1 MSRSHAASLR
11 RLVAGGA
18 VAAAA
23 VGLAVGATTPASAE
37 PGVNI
42 LGADSATAVD
52 GSYIVVY
59 KDGTTSAAAD
69 AASLGGQVTHLYQA
83 LNGFAAA
90 ISEEQAKDLAA
101 DPDVAFVQQNQTL
114 RITEDQ
120 ANPPSWG
127 LDRIDQADL
136 PLDNKYSYSTT
147 ASNVHAYIID
157 TGLDLDHPDY
167 GGRATSGFDAV
178 DGGDADD
185 CNGHGTH
192 VGGTV
197 AGTAHGVAK
206 EAQLV
211 GVRVLD
217 CNGSGTTAQVV
228 AGIDWV
234 TENAVKPAVANMSLG
249 GGVDTALDEAVQR
262 SIAAGVTYAVASG
275 NSNADACD
283 FSPARVPE
291 AITVNAST
299 DADARASFSNF
310 GTCTDIYAPGQDI
323 TSAWLDG
330 GTNTISGTS
339 MATPHVAGAAALYL
353 AANPDAAPAAVRDA
367 LVAAGGADKISD
379 PGTGSPNVLL
389 NTGTGGSDPDPDPE
403 PPTGCDAA
411 SNAARVAIPDAGAA
425 VTSSIDIAGCEGKAA
440 ATTKVSVQITHTYR
454 GDLAVSLTGPDGTVY
469 SLKAADPFDGGA
481 DVAETFTVDASAQ
494 VANGTWTLSVQDMYG
509 ADSGALT
516 GWTLDV

>member
-37 PGVNI
+37 PEVTI

-59 KDGTTSAAAD
+59 KDGAAGEAAD
-69 AASLGGQVTHLYQA
+69 VAASLGGRVTHLYEA

-90 ISEEQAKDLAA
+90 MSEAQAEDLAA

-136 PLDNKYSYSTT
+136 PLNDTYSYATT

-157 TGLDLDHPDY
+157 TGMDLDHPDF

-178 DGGDADD
+178 DGGAADD

-197 AGTAHGVAK
+197 GGTAHGVAK
-206 EAQLV
+206 EVSLV
-211 GVRVLD
+211 AVRVLD

-234 TENAVKPAVANMSLG
+234 TEHAVKPAVANMSLG
-249 GGVDTALDEAVQR
+249 GGADTALDEAVQR
-262 SIAAGVTYAVASG
+262 SIAAGVTYAIASG
-275 NSNADACD
+275 NSNADACG

-299 DADARASFSNF
+299 DGDARASFSNY
-310 GTCTDIYAPGQDI
+310 GTCTDIFAPGQDI

-353 AANPDAAPAAVRDA
+353 AANPDAAPSAVRDA
-367 LVAAGGADKISD
+367 LVAAGGADKIGD

-389 NTGTGGSDPDPDPE
+389 HTGAGGADPE
-403 PPTGCDAA
+403 PPTGCDAVGTTT
-411 SNAARVAIPDAGAA
+411 RVAIPDAGAP
-425 VTSSIDIAGCEGKAA
+425 VTSAIEIAGCEGNAA
-440 ATTKVSVQITHTYR
+440 ATTSVHVRITHTYR
-454 GDLAVSLTGPDGTVY
+454 GDLVVDLVAPDGTVHR
-469 SLKAADPFDGGA
+469 LKEANGSDSAD
-481 DVAETFTVDASAQ
+481 DVDETFTVDASSAA
-494 VANGTWTLSVQDMYG
+494 ANGTWTLRVQDVYG
-509 ADSGALT
+509 ADTGALT

>member
-18 VAAAA
+18 AAAAA

-37 PGVNI
+37 PEVTI

-59 KDGTTSAAAD
+59 KDGATGAAAD
-69 AASLGGQVTHLYQA
+69 VAASLGGQVTHLYEA
-83 LNGFAAA
+83 LNGFAASM
-90 ISEEQAKDLAA
+90 SEAQAQDLAA
-101 DPDVAFVQQNQTL
+101 DPDVAFVQQNQTV

-136 PLDNKYSYSTT
+136 PLDSKYSYSTT

-157 TGLDLDHPDY
+157 TGMDLDHPDF

-206 EAQLV
+206 EAKLV
-211 GVRVLD
+211 AVRVLD

-234 TENAVKPAVANMSLG
+234 TENAAKPAVANMSLG
-249 GGVDTALDEAVQR
+249 GGADTALDEAVQR
-262 SIAAGVTYAVASG
+262 SIAAGVTYAIASG
-275 NSNADACD
+275 NSNADACG

-299 DADARASFSNF
+299 DADARASFSNY

-367 LVAAGGADKISD
+367 LVAAGGVDKISD
-379 PGTGSPNVLL
+379 PGAGSPNVLL
-389 NTGTGGSDPDPDPE
+389 KTGTGGTDPE
-403 PPTGCDAA
+403 PPTGCEAVA
-411 SNAARVAIPDAGAA
+411 STTRVAIPDAGAA
-425 VTSSIDIAGCEGKAA
+425 VTSAIEIAGCEGNAA
-440 ATTKVSVQITHTYR
+440 ATTKVAVRITHTYR
-454 GDLAVSLTGPDGTVY
+454 GDLAVSLTAPDGTVHN
-469 SLKAADPFDGGA
+469 LKPADPFDGGD
-481 DVAETFTVDASAQ
+481 DVAETFTVDASASA
-494 VANGTWTLSVQDMYG
+494 ANGVWTLSVQDMYG
-509 ADSGALT
+509 ADTGALT